1 METTVQIPGEPKK
14 KQQRCYIN
22 ISEDRISIDFDQTL
36 IDEPHK
42 PSRVE
47 IMAAGALLGITRAL
61 TGKGAEQ
68 VIHALAQ
75 FERETARGKR

>member
-1 METTVQIPGEPKK
+1 MK
-14 KQQRCYIN
+14 QRCHITL
-22 ISEDRISIDFDQTL
+22 SETGIDIDFYPPL
-36 IDEPHK
+36 ESEPHK

-47 IMAAGALLGITRAL
+47 IMAAGALLGLARAL

-75 FERETARGKR
+75 FERETGRKKR